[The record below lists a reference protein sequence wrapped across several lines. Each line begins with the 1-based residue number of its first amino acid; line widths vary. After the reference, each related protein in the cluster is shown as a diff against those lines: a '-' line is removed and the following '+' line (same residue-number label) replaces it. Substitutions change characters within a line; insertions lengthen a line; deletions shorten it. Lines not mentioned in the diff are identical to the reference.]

1 MNIRTEVPTIKTNAG
16 LVKAA
21 SDAQL
26 LKQAMDNS
34 TYFIRERVREL
45 GFARKLI
52 EPKMVTPADLD
63 RVSGSEQPAIILE
76 KDIEATAMTVPF
88 RGQGE
93 ARYWEK
99 ENPIVEFQ
107 KIETAKF
114 HKSKFELMNSKTPYT
129 KILEQRFIQEAQKVE
144 DETMIEAFNKIITDA
159 NAKAP
164 GTQEQHVSGGLT
176 KENIS
181 ILIKMLARLRMIPTD
196 PKEGKPKFLMTQ
208 TLKADLVNLGM
219 IEIGD
224 KNVSKN
230 WEEGT
235 LGVDKLFGIPVVTTI
250 KNDLVKDNEMYIVA
264 PQDYFG
270 RFFIL
275 QDHTLVIKTEADMI
289 EMWTYAAMGLGLIN
303 TKGVCRIV
311 LD

>member
-1 MNIRTEVPTIKTNAG
+1 MNTEIPAIKTNAG

-21 SDAQL
+21 SDAGL

-34 TYFIRERVREL
+34 TYFIREKVREN
-45 GFARKLI
+45 GFARRII
-52 EPKMVTPADLD
+52 EPKTVTAADLD

-93 ARYWEK
+93 SRYWER

-107 KIETAKF
+107 KIEVPKF
-114 HKSKFELMNSKTPYT
+114 SKSKFELMSAKTPYT
-129 KILEQRFIQEAQKVE
+129 KILETRFSQEAQKVE
-144 DETMIEAFNKIITDA
+144 DETMIGAFDKILADA
-159 NAKAP
+159 EAKAP
-164 GTQEQHVSGGLT
+164 GTQLQKVDGGLT

-181 ILIKMLARLRMIPTD
+181 ILIKMLTRLRMVPTD
-196 PKEGKPKFLMTQ
+196 PSKGRPKFLMTQ

-219 IEIGD
+219 IDIGD

-230 WEEGT
+230 WEQGT
-235 LGVDKLFGIPVVTTI
+235 LGVDNLFSIPVVTTV
-250 KNDLVKDNEMYIVA
+250 KNELVKDNEMYIIA

-289 EMWTYAAMGLGLIN
+289 DMWSYAAMGLGIVN
-303 TKGVCRIV
+303 TKGVCKIV

>member
-1 MNIRTEVPTIKTNAG
+1 MRTEIPTIKTNAG

-21 SDAQL
+21 SDANL

-34 TYFIRERVREL
+34 TYFIREKVREL

-52 EPKMVTPADLD
+52 EPIQVTAADLD

-76 KDIEATAMTVPF
+76 KDIDATAMTVPF

-93 ARYWEK
+93 TRYWER

-107 KIETAKF
+107 KIETNKYS
-114 HKSKFELMNSKTPYT
+114 KSKFELMTAKTPYT
-129 KILEQRFIQEAQKVE
+129 KILEQRFVQYAQRVE

-159 NAKAP
+159 EAKNP
-164 GTQEQHVSGGLT
+164 GSQHQAVSGGLT

-181 ILIKMLARLRMIPTD
+181 ILIKMLARLRMIPVD
-196 PKEGKPKFLMTQ
+196 PKDGKPKFLMTQ

-219 IEIGD
+219 IDIGD
-224 KNVSKN
+224 KNVTRN

-235 LGVDKLFGIPVVTTI
+235 LGVDKLFGIPVVTTV
-250 KNDLVKDNEMYIVA
+250 KNDLVKDNEMYIIA

-303 TKGVCRIV
+303 TKGVCKIT
-311 LD
+311 L

>member
-1 MNIRTEVPTIKTNAG
+1 MNVEVPTIKTNAG

-34 TYFIRERVREL
+34 TYFIREKVREK
-45 GFARKLI
+45 GFARKLV
-52 EPKMVTPADLD
+52 EPINVTAADLD

-93 ARYWEK
+93 SRYWER

-107 KIETAKF
+107 KIEVPKYS
-114 HKSKFELMNSKTPYT
+114 KSKFELMTSKTPYT
-129 KILEQRFIQEAQKVE
+129 KILETRFVQEAQKVE
-144 DETMIEAFNKIITDA
+144 DETMIEAFNKMINDA
-159 NAKAP
+159 NKKAP
-164 GTQEQHVSGGLT
+164 GSQLQHVSGGLN

-181 ILIKMLARLRMIPTD
+181 VLIKMLTRLRMVPTN
-196 PKEGKPKFLMTQ
+196 PKDGVPKFLMTQ

-224 KNVSKN
+224 KNVTRN

-235 LGVDKLFGIPVVTTI
+235 LGVDKLFGLPVVTTI

-275 QDHTLVIKTEADMI
+275 QDHTLVIKTEADMM
-289 EMWTYAAMGLGLIN
+289 EMWTYAAMGMGFIN
-303 TKGVCRIV
+303 TKGVCKIV

>member
-1 MNIRTEVPTIKTNAG
+1 MKVEIPTIKTNAG

-21 SDAQL
+21 SDSQL

-34 TYFIRERVREL
+34 TYFIREKVREK

-52 EPKMVTPADLD
+52 EPKMVTAADLD

-93 ARYWEK
+93 SRYWEK
-99 ENPIVEFQ
+99 ENPIVEFN
-107 KIETAKF
+107 KIEVPKYS
-114 HKSKFELMNSKTPYT
+114 KSKFELMTAKTPYT
-129 KILEQRFIQEAQKVE
+129 KILETRFVQEAQKVE
-144 DETMIEAFNKIITDA
+144 DETMIGAFNKIIATA
-159 NAKAP
+159 ETKAP
-164 GTQEQHVSGGLT
+164 GSQLQTVSGGLT

-181 ILIKMLARLRMIPTD
+181 ILIKMLTRLRMVPTD
-196 PKEGKPKFLMTQ
+196 PGEGKPKFLMTQ

-219 IEIGD
+219 IDIGD

-230 WEEGT
+230 WEQGT
-235 LGVDKLFGIPVVTTI
+235 LGVDTLFGIPIITTV

-264 PQDYFG
+264 PQNYFG

-289 EMWTYAAMGLGLIN
+289 EMWSYAAMGLGLIN
-303 TKGVCRIV
+303 TKGVCKIV
-311 LD
+311 LS